1 MESRTTGTNTFCS
14 IPKGIRYLS
23 EYNGHWNDISICKM
37 LPTADGG
44 GANYLGETYKHFQS
58 AEAGTDFVLGEFP
71 WQVRVG
77 EKAAVTDYVHPPR
90 VLSSEKL
97 DKELIWSIG
106 E

>member
-1 MESRTTGTNTFCS
+1 
-14 IPKGIRYLS
+14 
-23 EYNGHWNDISICKM
+23 M

-106 E
+106 EYIYGPEIWDSLKFPRPPPGPMGRSPKPPSPV